1 MLIFVPKLV
10 TRWSSFSTFPI
21 LKIDILNFVLRIIAA
36 HASARL
42 ESHENPVNL
51 NTISLSVALRFEK
64 TGEQMG
70 EKKQVLFTGY
80 DYSTS
85 P

>member
-10 TRWSSFSTFPI
+10 TRLSSFSTFPI
-21 LKIDILNFVLRIIAA
+21 LKIDILNFVF
-36 HASARL
+36 SARL

-51 NTISLSVALRFEK
+51 NTISLSVAQRFEK

-80 DYSTS
+80 D
-85 P
+85 